1 MHPLA
6 GQGVNLGFGDVTSL
20 VNEIESAIETGRDIG
35 DYSVLNNYEKDRKN
49 FNLTTQ
55 TGVDL
60 IKFLFGTSSF
70 PISFVRNLGVNFV
83 DHFPLLKVLFCFSL
97 HFPFINFKY
106 STKKGVFA
114 NQAINSSK

>member
-97 HFPFINFKY
+97 HFSLY
-106 STKKGVFA
+106 
-114 NQAINSSK
+114 